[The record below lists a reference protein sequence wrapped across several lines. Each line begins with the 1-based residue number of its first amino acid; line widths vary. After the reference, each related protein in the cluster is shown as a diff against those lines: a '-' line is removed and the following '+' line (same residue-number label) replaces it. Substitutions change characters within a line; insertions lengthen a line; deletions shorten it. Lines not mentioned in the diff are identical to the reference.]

1 MRVDIFEIILFCVN
15 ILYLI
20 TQRER
25 VSPLLTGRWCNPAFY
40 TQYHDETVL
49 NAVSLPILKA

>member
-1 MRVDIFEIILFCVN
+1 MQVDKFEIILSCVN
-15 ILYLI
+15 ILCLI
-20 TQRER
+20 ILRER
-25 VSPLLTGRWCNPAFY
+25 VSPLLTGLWCNPAFY